1 MEIQRTRFIF
11 VSKKTFMTDKKTER
25 RCINCGELLT
35 GRADKLFCCGRCK
48 NEWHNKMTG
57 SEKRRREKVFGIL
70 WKNYKV
76 LEMMLEGEEHTP
88 EIAALVA
95 GGFRPEFITGY
106 KRLRSGREEYRC
118 FDISYNKTE
127 ARLYN
132 IRRAPELLY

>member
-1 MEIQRTRFIF
+1 MEIRHVPFIF
-11 VSKKTFMTDKKTER
+11 GPKKTIMTDKNTPR
-25 RCINCGELLT
+25 RCLNCGDLLT
-35 GRADKLFCCGRCK
+35 GRSDKLFCCGRCK

-70 WKNYKV
+70 WKNYKL

-106 KRLRSGREEYRC
+106 QRLRSGREEYRC

-132 IRRAPELLY
+132 IRRAPDLLY

>member
-1 MEIQRTRFIF
+1 
-11 VSKKTFMTDKKTER
+11 MTDKKHMR
-25 RCINCGELLT
+25 RCLNCGDLLT
-35 GRADKLFCCGRCK
+35 GRSDKLFCCGRCK

-70 WKNYKV
+70 WRNYKV

-88 EIAALVA
+88 EIAELVA

-106 KRLRSGREEYRC
+106 RRLRSGREEYRC

-132 IRRAPELLY
+132 IRRAPELLF